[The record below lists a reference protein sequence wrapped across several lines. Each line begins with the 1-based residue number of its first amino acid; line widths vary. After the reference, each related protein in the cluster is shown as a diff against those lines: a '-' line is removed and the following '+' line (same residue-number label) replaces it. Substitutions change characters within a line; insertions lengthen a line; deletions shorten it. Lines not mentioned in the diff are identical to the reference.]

1 MIEVAGLV
9 KRYGARAALAGISFS
24 VGRGEVVGFLGAN
37 GAGKSTTMRIL
48 SGFIAPSEGRA
59 RVAGGDPRLPATR
72 RKIGYLPETN
82 PLPPRLR
89 VGEYLRFRAG
99 VKGLSRAA
107 ARRAA
112 AESAERCRL
121 TDSLGRMIG
130 RLSKGMRQ
138 RVGLADSLLAGPEVL
153 ILDEPTSGLD
163 PAQAEETRSLIA
175 EAGRGGTVFL
185 SSHILGDIERLCRRV
200 LILDRGVLAA
210 DGDPADISEKYA
222 GERTLRLELEAGED
236 EKSVREKLLALA
248 GVLQAETAPNPGGAG
263 LVARLTLAPG
273 TEARRET
280 ALAAVRN
287 GWLVT
292 GMRLEPARLE
302 DVFRKLAGGGS
313 PGHPRETRES
323 ESGKISGGDGASP

>member
-1 MIEVAGLV
+1 MIEVAELA
-9 KRYGARAALAGISFS
+9 KRYGARTVLDGITFS
-24 VGRGEVVGFLGAN
+24 IGGGGVVGFLGVN

-48 SGFIAPSEGRA
+48 SGFIAPSRGLA

-99 VKGLSRAA
+99 IKGLSRAA
-107 ARRAA
+107 ARRAVA
-112 AESAERCRL
+112 AAAERCRIA
-121 TDSLGRMIG
+121 DSMDRMIG

-138 RVGLADSLLAGPEVL
+138 RVGLADGILADPEVL

-175 EAGRGGTVFL
+175 ESGRDGTVFL
-185 SSHILGDIERLCRRV
+185 SSHILGDVERLCRRV
-200 LILDRGVLAA
+200 LVLDRGVLVA
-210 DGDPADISEKYA
+210 DGDPAAISEKFA
-222 GERTLRLELEAGED
+222 GERTLRLELETEEAED
-236 EKSVREKLLALA
+236 LVRRKLLAVSGA
-248 GVLQAETAPNPGGAG
+248 IRAEISPGPGGIG
-263 LVARLTLAPG
+263 LAARLTLAPG
-273 TEARRET
+273 AEARREI
-280 ALAAVRN
+280 ALAAIRG

-302 DVFRKLAGGGS
+302 DVFRALAGS
-313 PGHPRETRES
+313 AT
-323 ESGKISGGDGASP
+323 SGRPAGQGEVEADAERASP